1 MRCICAMGIG
11 AIIILESLALYK
23 GVNGAGLGVAFAAIG
38 GMVGYAGKWV
48 FESLKKRKC
57 D

>member
-11 AIIILESLALYK
+11 AIIVLESLALYK